1 MNDMKI
7 EWRDI
12 SELTPY
18 ERNAKI
24 HPGEQIDQIANSLE
38 AFGWQQPVV
47 IDKDGVIIVGHGRC
61 LAAEKLTKQGKKK
74 KYLWN
79 NNEPFDWTK
88 VPCKSADTMTEDEIK
103 AYRLADNKLNESPWD
118 EALREI
124 EQAEIE
130 MDMEQF
136 GFDEIEQAFD
146 EYEESFTDDNSYTQK
161 TDIPQYT
168 PSNEK
173 PQLSVLC
180 DITKYEELCEN
191 INNSNV
197 TDEEKDFL
205 KLAAARHLCFSYK
218 DIADYYANSSK
229 EMQELM
235 EQSALVIID
244 YDSAIANGYIK
255 LSQRLKELRIGDA

>member
-1 MNDMKI
+1 MKKQDAPAMNI
-7 EWRDI
+7 VWRDI

-24 HPGEQIDQIANSLE
+24 HPGEQIEQIANSLE

-47 IDKDGVIIVGHGRC
+47 IDKDGVIIVGHGRY

-74 KYLWN
+74 KYRWN
-79 NNEPFDWTK
+79 DSKPFDWAK

-136 GFDEIEQAFD
+136 GFDMKQTFD
-146 EYEESFTDDNSYTQK
+146 N
-161 TDIPQYT
+161 
-168 PSNEK
+168 
-173 PQLSVLC
+173 
-180 DITKYEELCEN
+180 
-191 INNSNV
+191 
-197 TDEEKDFL
+197 
-205 KLAAARHLCFSYK
+205 
-218 DIADYYANSSK
+218 
-229 EMQELM
+229 
-235 EQSALVIID
+235 ID
-244 YDSAIANGYIK
+244 YGEDAPDDFKAYDENEPTTHKCPKCGYEW
-255 LSQRLKELRIGDA
+255 R

>member
-24 HPGEQIDQIANSLE
+24 HPDEQIEQIANSLE

-47 IDKDGVIIVGHGRC
+47 IDKDGVIIVGHGRL
-61 LAAEKLTKQGKKK
+61 LAAQKLTKQGKNK
-74 KYLWN
+74 KYRWN
-79 NNEPFDWTK
+79 DSKPFDWNK

-136 GFDEIEQAFD
+136 GFELEQEFTNFD
-146 EYEESFTDDNSYTQK
+146 DNVQDKVESEYEEKTEKYTSCPNCGMRFVP
-161 TDIPQYT
+161 I
-168 PSNEK
+168 
-173 PQLSVLC
+173 
-180 DITKYEELCEN
+180 IEE
-191 INNSNV
+191 
-197 TDEEKDFL
+197 
-205 KLAAARHLCFSYK
+205 
-218 DIADYYANSSK
+218 
-229 EMQELM
+229 
-235 EQSALVIID
+235 
-244 YDSAIANGYIK
+244 G
-255 LSQRLKELRIGDA
+255 

>member
-24 HPGEQIDQIANSLE
+24 HPDEQIDQIANSLE

-47 IDKDGVIIVGHGRC
+47 IDKDGVIIVGHGRY

-74 KYLWN
+74 KYRWN
-79 NNEPFDWTK
+79 DSKPFDWSK

-124 EQAEIE
+124 ELADIE

-136 GFDEIEQAFD
+136 GFDLEQAVEEFD
-146 EYEESFTDDNSYTQK
+146 EEGLDEESDK
-161 TDIPQYT
+161 
-168 PSNEK
+168 
-173 PQLSVLC
+173 
-180 DITKYEELCEN
+180 
-191 INNSNV
+191 SNV
-197 TDEEKDFL
+197 IVTINCGTALNYETVRERLNNIAEEIGG
-205 KLAAARHLCFSYK
+205 S
-218 DIADYYANSSK
+218 IAVK
-229 EMQELM
+229 MQ
-235 EQSALVIID
+235 
-244 YDSAIANGYIK
+244 
-255 LSQRLKELRIGDA
+255 